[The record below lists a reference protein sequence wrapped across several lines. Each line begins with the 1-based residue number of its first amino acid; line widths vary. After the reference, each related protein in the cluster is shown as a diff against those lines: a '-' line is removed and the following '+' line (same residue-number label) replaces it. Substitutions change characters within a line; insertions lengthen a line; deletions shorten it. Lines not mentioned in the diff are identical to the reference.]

1 MKIFCT
7 PIENT
12 RTVAQ
17 SDLKVILFDKR
28 KIQSDGYIGNSIWKE
43 IKKKKLNPSPKA
55 WDILSIALSVIAADH
70 AGHRKKSHDGWTRT
84 FELVIAVNDKDF
96 WNQQAPL
103 LSKQLGF
110 LTSDLWNL
118 KFIDGGFLPQHKKRD
133 EIMYPNNDSVTL
145 LSGGLD
151 SFIGLVDL
159 IEQGLSPYAVSQK
172 VNDDSK
178 KQREIVN
185 LFSKAVPLMQLNHNV
200 QVPNGESPPSQ
211 RARSIIFLAYG
222 ILIASCLE
230 KHNQGEQVTLYMCE
244 NGYISLNP
252 PLTQIRIGSL
262 STRTT
267 HPIFLNLFQQLLNQA
282 GLKIKIENPYQD
294 KTKGQMLQNCLN
306 QRILSSYASITTSCG
321 RYRVHKHTHCGRC
334 VPCLVRRAAFK
345 RWGHE
350 DQTEYK
356 YDNLSIQS
364 NSYSNYDDVKSVAMA
379 IIEIKDIGLDAWLGT
394 SLNTALLGDTSGYK
408 VTITEGLNELEDFL
422 KGYNIL

>member
-7 PIENT
+7 PDGSTQTISQT
-12 RTVAQ
+12 
-17 SDLKVILFDKR
+17 DLKVILFDSSKT
-28 KIQSDGYIGNSIWKE
+28 QNEGYIGNSIWKE
-43 IKKKKLNPSPKA
+43 IKKRKLNPTPRA

-70 AGHRKKSHDGWTRT
+70 AGHRGKSHDGWTRS

-96 WNQQAPL
+96 WNAQASL

-110 LTSDLWNL
+110 LTSDLWDL
-118 KFIDGGFLPQHKKRD
+118 KFIDGGFLPQHKKSGD
-133 EIMYPNNDSVTL
+133 ILYPDNNSVAL

-151 SFIGLVDL
+151 SFIGIIDL
-159 IEQGLSPYAVSQK
+159 IEKGLNPYAVSQK
-172 VNDDSK
+172 VNDDAK
-178 KQREIVN
+178 KQREIVS
-185 LFSKAVPLMQLNHNV
+185 LFSKDMPLVQLNHNV
-200 QVPNGESPPSQ
+200 HVPNGESPPSQ

-222 ILIASCLE
+222 ILIACCLD
-230 KHNQGEQVTLYMCE
+230 KHRQGEQVTLYMCE

-267 HPIFLNLFQQLLNQA
+267 HPVFLNLFQQLLNET
-282 GLKIKIENPYQD
+282 GLKIKIENPYQY
-294 KTKGQMLQNCLN
+294 KTKGQMLTECLN
-306 QRILSSYASITTSCG
+306 QGILSSYASSTTSCG
-321 RYRVHKHTHCGRC
+321 RYRVHKHKHCGRC

-356 YDNLSIQS
+356 YNDLSIQS
-364 NSYSNYDDVKSVAMA
+364 DDYSNYDDVRSVAMA
-379 IIEIKDIGLDAWLGT
+379 ILEIRESGLEAWLGT
-394 SLNTALLGDTSGYK
+394 SLNTALLGDTTGYK
-408 VTITEGLNELEDFL
+408 ATIVEGLNELEDLL